1 MMPTTTQQLP
11 NPIGLK
17 ALRRPV
23 VMPGHPEHLLAGTLE
38 QGVVDRDGER
48 RSGWQ

>member
-1 MMPTTTQQLP
+1 MMPATTQQLGEP
-11 NPIGLK
+11 DRFR

-23 VMPGHPEHLLAGTLE
+23 VMPGHPEHFLAGTLE